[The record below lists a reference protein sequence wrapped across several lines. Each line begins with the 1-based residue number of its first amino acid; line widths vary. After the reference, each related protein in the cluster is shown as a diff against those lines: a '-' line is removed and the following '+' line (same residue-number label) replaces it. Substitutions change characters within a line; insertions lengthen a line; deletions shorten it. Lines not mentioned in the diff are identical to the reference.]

1 MRRSGAASCVSLGP
15 ALEGLSDYEMDAIT
29 RVFRSFET
37 GLRQATILPKVGP
50 SFNMLKI
57 SIRYFHQ
64 DLVDAMKML
73 GLNPMEQEVIDLTN
87 NNVKNG
93 FIYFPEFCSIIHQK
107 YREDNQE
114 VFYQDMF
121 KVKIY

>member
-1 MRRSGAASCVSLGP
+1 MTTHNVSN
-15 ALEGLSDYEMDAIT
+15 SYH
-29 RVFRSFET
+29 
-37 GLRQATILPKVGP
+37 K
-50 SFNMLKI
+50 
-57 SIRYFHQ
+57 

-93 FIYFPEFCSIIHQK
+93 YIYFPEFCNIIHKK
-107 YREDNQE
+107 YREENEE

-121 KVKIY
+121 KV

>member
-1 MRRSGAASCVSLGP
+1 MYNSCH
-15 ALEGLSDYEMDAIT
+15 
-29 RVFRSFET
+29 
-37 GLRQATILPKVGP
+37 K
-50 SFNMLKI
+50 
-57 SIRYFHQ
+57 

-93 FIYFPEFCSIIHQK
+93 YIYFPEFCNIIHKK
-107 YREDNQE
+107 YREENEE

-121 KVKIY
+121 KVKILLNLNIFTWNQTFRFCVAQIHGQ